1 MMRFRFKDYCLCQM
15 RNKRYNDDS
24 LEEIYET
31 FVTEF
36 FINRLKR
43 TPKNVNNLLS
53 LVLENYRDISQ
64 MSKVFHNETLDNI
77 ILEYIIHCNKRLI
90 YFDTEHQVKAYFIH
104 RSITILINLFNNYKN
119 YKC

>member
-1 MMRFRFKDYCLCQM
+1 MRFRFKDYCLCQM

-43 TPKNVNNLLS
+43 TPK
-53 LVLENYRDISQ
+53 
-64 MSKVFHNETLDNI
+64 M
-77 ILEYIIHCNKRLI
+77 
-90 YFDTEHQVKAYFIH
+90 
-104 RSITILINLFNNYKN
+104 
-119 YKC
+119 